1 MHFCE
6 IVRGADIPSVGWF
19 DEVAFGLR
27 RMQQSC
33 MELQTAI
40 GQIRDSC
47 KNIGLELMR
56 IHPAVR
62 ALNHKETQDDL
73 FKVVFEITREV
84 EVIKKKLAALEKG
97 ENPPL
102 V

>member
-1 MHFCE
+1 
-6 IVRGADIPSVGWF
+6 
-19 DEVAFGLR
+19 
-27 RMQQSC
+27 
-33 MELQTAI
+33 METQIAI
-40 GQIRDSC
+40 EQIRDVC
-47 KNIGLELMR
+47 KNIGMQLMR

-62 ALNHKETQDDL
+62 ALNNKETQDEL

-97 ENPPL
+97 TTPPL